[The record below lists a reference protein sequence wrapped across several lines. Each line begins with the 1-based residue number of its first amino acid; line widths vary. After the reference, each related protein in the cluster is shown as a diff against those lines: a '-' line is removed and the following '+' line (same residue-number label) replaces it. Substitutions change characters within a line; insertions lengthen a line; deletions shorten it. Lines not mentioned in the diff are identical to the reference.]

1 MQYVFIVILHCITV
15 IDVQCSAECYA
26 QQGLHCTARF
36 TWNVTAKAK
45 GKAKGKAKSESK
57 LRFPVL
63 KIFDVPGTKNI

>member
-1 MQYVFIVILHCITV
+1 MMQVRAH
-15 IDVQCSAECYA
+15 E
-26 QQGLHCTARF
+26 HTARF

-45 GKAKGKAKSESK
+45 GKAKRKAKSESK